1 MGKNIFKA
9 LSITALTVFVILP
22 IAIVLFFATIL
33 LLWDIGYEAREK
45 TLYSDLSNFETVTEE
60 FVSIDGN
67 GPDYTLHVRIISDE
81 DYYGED
87 EYFHINVSN
96 YAALE
101 EAGYKDKLVEGM
113 PVTFTTCTRIIGDG
127 YHEFPVIYLEA
138 DGEVLLDTET
148 GHKNLMN
155 AYWWIFWR

>member
-1 MGKNIFKA
+1 MLKKILKVLMIA
-9 LSITALTVFVILP
+9 VLTVFVILP
-22 IAIVLFFATIL
+22 IAIVLFFISIL
-33 LLWDIGYEAREK
+33 LLWNTAYEVQEK
-45 TLYSDLSNFETVTEE
+45 IHYSDLNNFETVTEE

-67 GPDYTLHVRIISDE
+67 GSDYTLLVRITSDE
-81 DYYGED
+81 DYYGVN

-96 YAALE
+96 YSVLE

-138 DGEVLLDTET
+138 DGEVLLGIET
-148 GHKNLMN
+148 GHKNLMK